1 MDNYY
6 KRPSPQELRYRD
18 VLRAVSD
25 LGPTAAELAA
35 ELDHAVR
42 QLVSR
47 AVDAAVVQGDQRA
60 GELLLD
66 RLSTLQARETGARHN
81 GSGENGRSESLK
93 AH

>member
-18 VLRAVSD
+18 VLRAISD
-25 LGPTAAELAA
+25 LGPTAAELAE
-35 ELDHAVR
+35 ELDQAVR
-42 QLVSR
+42 HLVSR
-47 AVDAAVVQGDQRA
+47 AVDAAIMGRDQRA

-66 RLSTLQARETGARHN
+66 RLVSLQARDADPAPNGRNGHN
-81 GSGENGRSESLK
+81 GSEPAK

>member
-18 VLRAVSD
+18 VLRAIAD
-25 LGPTAAELAA
+25 LGPTAEELAQ
-35 ELDHAVR
+35 ELDEAVR
-42 QLVSR
+42 QLVNR
-47 AVDAAVVQGDQRA
+47 AVDAAIMDRDQRA

-66 RLSTLQARETGARHN
+66 RLATLQTQDVRQGHDGSN
-81 GSGENGRSESLK
+81 GDGRSEAEQ